1 MATVLE
7 QIAYI
12 GLGSNMGDRAANL
25 RRALEMLAASGGIG
39 AVRPS
44 AFYETPPLGEVEQG
58 SFLNAVAQVTT
69 TLSYRALFEVL
80 QAIEQQMGRVRTEH
94 WGPRVIDL
102 DLLLYGGSVIDEP
115 DLKIPHPQMHLRSFV
130 LSGLSQLDP
139 DAVHPLLGES
149 VLELAK
155 RLNGCD
161 YFLDPARPQLVSIAG
176 NIGVGKTTLA
186 QRLAGKLNARFIA
199 ENYSDNPY
207 LADVYAGDR
216 GKALDSELFFLSSGA
231 AQLEKR
237 RLKAGAVFVSDY
249 VFDKAMIY
257 ASNWLDDE
265 QMEEYKR
272 YYASVSD
279 GVAVPVLVIYL
290 NDSLQ
295 HCLDRIHQRN
305 RPFEQEIEPA
315 FLEHL
320 QKGYETLYR
329 GFAACPVWRI
339 TSDRCWTDEQVD
351 RVAAQ
356 VRYYIAEASA

>member
-1 MATVLE
+1 ME

-12 GLGSNMGDRAANL
+12 GLGSSMGDRAGSL
-25 RRALEMLAASGGIG
+25 RRALETLAACEGIVS
-39 AVRPS
+39 VRPS
-44 AFYETPPLGEVEQG
+44 TFYETPPLGDVEQG
-58 SFLNAVAQVTT
+58 AFLNGVAQVRTS
-69 TLSYRALFEVL
+69 LSYRTLFETL
-80 QAIEQQMGRVRTEH
+80 QAIEQQMGRVRGEH

-102 DLLLYGGSVIDEP
+102 DLLLYGSSVVDEP
-115 DLKIPHPQMHLRSFV
+115 DLKIPHPEMHLRSFV
-130 LSGLSQLDP
+130 LRGLCLLDP
-139 DAVHPLLGES
+139 GAMHPQMAQT
-149 VLELAK
+149 VVELAK
-155 RLNGCD
+155 RLNNCD
-161 YFLDPARPQLVSIAG
+161 FYRDASRPQLVSIAG

-186 QRLAGKLNARFIA
+186 QRLAGRLNARFIA

-231 AQLEKR
+231 SQLEKR
-237 RLKAGAVFVSDY
+237 RLKAGAVYVSDY

-257 ASNWLDDE
+257 ASNWLNDE

-295 HCLDRIHQRN
+295 HCLDRIHRRN
-305 RPFEQEIEPA
+305 RPYEQEIEPA

-320 QKGYETLYR
+320 ETGYETLYR
-329 GFAACPVWRI
+329 DFAACPVWRI

-356 VRYYIAEASA
+356 VRYYIAEATA

>member
-12 GLGSNMGDRAANL
+12 GLGSNMGDRAASL
-25 RRALEMLAASGGIG
+25 RRALELLAACDGMA
-39 AVRPS
+39 AVRVS
-44 AFYETPPLGEVEQG
+44 TFYDTPPLGNVEQG

-69 TLSYRALFEVL
+69 TLPYRALFEAL
-80 QAIEQQMGRVRTEH
+80 QQIERQMGRVRGEH

-102 DLLLYGGSVIDEP
+102 DLLLYGDSVVDEP
-115 DLKIPHPQMHLRSFV
+115 DLKIPHPQLHLRSFV
-130 LSGLSQLDP
+130 LKGLCQLDSG
-139 DAVHPLLGES
+139 VMHPLLGES
-149 VLELAK
+149 AGELAG

-161 YFLDPARPQLVSIAG
+161 YCLDCARPQLVSIAG

-199 ENYSDNPY
+199 ENYSDNPF

-231 AQLEKR
+231 SQLEKR
-237 RLKAGAVFVSDY
+237 RLDAGAVYVSDY

-257 ASNWLDDE
+257 ASSWLDDE
-265 QMEEYKR
+265 QMAEYKR
-272 YYASVSD
+272 FFASVSD
-279 GVAVPVLVIYL
+279 GVAGPVLVIYL

-295 HCLDRIHQRN
+295 HCLDRIHRRN
-305 RPFEQEIEPA
+305 RPYEQEIEPA

-320 QKGYETLYR
+320 ETGYAALYR
-329 GFAACPVWRI
+329 DYTACPVWRI

-356 VRYYIAEASA
+356 VRHYIAGANT